1 MKTFAKI
8 TIPFDLAMPG
18 GILYNFVYEWVL
30 KEYRRKY
37 DNGILTLYGLA
48 PDVQPSFAD
57 LVAIVTNGG
66 SFEGIKLGVQ
76 IQMSAKDTDVP
87 AGIRGRI
94 GYGEESVEFV
104 RTWLEWIQAGRVDY
118 KVKTDN
124 SDAIF
129 KASWDGSTLNSDELA
144 IIHSQSYANI
154 IEWQTLID
162 LANSS
167 EYEVKD

>member
-18 GILYNFVYEWVL
+18 GVLYNFVYEWVL

-37 DNGILTLYGLA
+37 DNGTLTLYGLA
-48 PDVQPSFAD
+48 PDIQPSFTD

-66 SFEGIKLGVQ
+66 RFEGIKLGVQ
-76 IQMSAKDTDVP
+76 IQMSAKDTNVP
-87 AGIRGRI
+87 VGVRGRT
-94 GYGEESVEFV
+94 YTDESGDEQV

-118 KVKTDN
+118 KIKIDN

-129 KASWDGSTLNSDELA
+129 KASWGGSTLNSEELD
-144 IIHSQSYANI
+144 IIHKRTYADV
-154 IEWQTLID
+154 IEWDILVA
-162 LANSS
+162 LSKSS
-167 EYEVKD
+167 NYGGEE